1 MDESDFEEMVCPSC
15 GGSGGIY
22 GTWCD
27 PPEPCDH
34 CMTSGVVPDYDKPK
48 RRQGMNYSTAV
59 MLINPAIRAIKTIYE
74 PDPEMGKKQQRYT
87 FKTLDQSIK
96 KGDFVVIPTDTRH
109 SMTVVLVD
117 EVDVEMDYESGIEI
131 KWIIDRVDIEGS
143 NYVLKEEKVWI
154 DALKAS
160 EKRKKQAEIKKNLV
174 DMYSD
179 AGIDQLPIAKMDNLV
194 TIEHKKD

>member
-1 MDESDFEEMVCPSC
+1 
-15 GGSGGIY
+15 
-22 GTWCD
+22 
-27 PPEPCDH
+27 
-34 CMTSGVVPDYDKPK
+34 
-48 RRQGMNYSTAV
+48 MNYSTAV